1 MLITAAV
8 ARQHIP
14 SLSGTS
20 EDATVIEPLIKRVG
34 ALLARR
40 AGYPGAAPSME
51 ARTYTL
57 DLAALSGRELD
68 LEVYPVC
75 SITSAL
81 VDAEGDF
88 EGSEETVTVA
98 DIVLRGRGT
107 ARLLSTSS
115 SSWSSAAGSN
125 RVTFVA
131 GYGGTAVVSGAHNSS
146 ATTIT
151 VVSTANLYRDE
162 SGLIRVL
169 VGSEVIHATGK
180 TATTLTGCTRGAE
193 GTTAASISDGATITE
208 IVPEGLQEIVIEAV
222 RYLFDLRMTAGKAS
236 VTQGN
241 ATTTFLDAKG
251 DRDHLPDSILAG
263 FGSYILPRAM
273 A

>member
-20 EDATVIEPLIKRVG
+20 EDATVIEPLIRRVG
-34 ALLARR
+34 AILARR

-75 SITSAL
+75 SVTSAS
-81 VDAEGDF
+81 VDAAGDF
-88 EGSEETVTVA
+88 EGDEETVSVA

-107 ARLLSTSS
+107 ARLVSTST
-115 SSWSSAAGSN
+115 SAWLSAPGAN

-131 GYGGTAVVSGAHNSS
+131 GYGGTATVSGAHTSS

-151 VVSTANLYRDE
+151 VASTASLYRDE
-162 SGLIRVL
+162 SGLLRVT
-169 VGSEVIHATGK
+169 VGSEIIHATGK

-193 GTTAASISDGATITE
+193 GTTAASISDGATMTQTI
-208 IVPEGLQEIVIEAV
+208 PEGLQEVVIEAV
-222 RYLFDLRMTAGKAS
+222 RYLFDQRAIAGKSA
-236 VTQGN
+236 VTQGG

-251 DRDHLPDSILAG
+251 ERDHLPDSILAG
-263 FGSYILPRAM
+263 FGAYMLPRAVV
-273 A
+273 